1 MQILSNILAFLFAAG
16 VIIFMH
22 ELGHF
27 VVGRMFGVRV
37 RTFSLGFGKKIWGFE
52 RDGTDYRVAAIPLG
66 GYVSFAGQ
74 DPSIQTDD
82 PGAFLNHPR
91 WHRIAIYLAGPAM
104 NIALSVALIAAVFMV
119 GIDVPNTRDVST
131 EVGTVLEDSAG
142 AEAGLREGDLIRS
155 IDGEEVMDWQAVSM
169 AIITSPERPLAL
181 EVERG
186 GDRLTMT
193 LTPREIPREQLGDA
207 GIYPAAPVRVY
218 SVVKDSPA
226 DRAGLTFG
234 DALIAVDDRAVASPQ
249 SFQELVRPRAG
260 EDITLQ
266 IEREGLPL
274 EVQLAPERQEDG
286 TGLVGVT
293 IREFHFQRFGPIE
306 ALAQSARYN
315 WDVTVQIFDFLG
327 KLFERR
333 ISAQSALGGPI
344 QIATYSGAAARR
356 SFKDLVFFMA
366 LLSLNLFI
374 FNMLPLPVL
383 DGGQILIL
391 LIEGTLR
398 RDLSLQM
405 KERMIQVGLVA
416 IVALMAL
423 ALYFDL
429 QRSLPAIT
437 GGP

>member
-16 VIIFMH
+16 VIIFVH

-27 VVGRMFGVRV
+27 LVGRALGVRV
-37 RTFSLGFGKKIWGFE
+37 RTFSLGFGKRIWGFQ

-74 DPSIQTDD
+74 DPTVQTDD

-104 NIALSVALIAAVFMV
+104 NVVLSILLVALIFMV
-119 GIDVPNTRDVST
+119 GIDLPNTRDVST

-155 IDGEEVMDWQAVSM
+155 IDGEEVQDWQAVSM
-169 AIITSPERPLAL
+169 AILTSPERELAV
-181 EVERG
+181 EVERE
-186 GDRLTMT
+186 GDRVQLA
-193 LTPREIPREQLGDA
+193 LTPREIPREELGDA

-218 SVVKDSPA
+218 RLVDGSPA
-226 DRAGLTFG
+226 DRAGLKFG
-234 DALIAVDDRAVASPQ
+234 DALLAVDGRPVASPQ
-249 SFQELVRPRAG
+249 GFQDLVGPRAG
-260 EDITLQ
+260 EELVLEL
-266 IEREGLPL
+266 EREGQPL
-274 EVQLAPERQEDG
+274 SVRVTPELQDARG
-286 TGLVGVT
+286 IVGVV
-293 IREFHFQRFGPIE
+293 IAEFHFQRFGPIE
-306 ALAQSARYN
+306 AFAQSARYN
-315 WDVTVQIFDFLG
+315 WDVTVQIYDFVG

-333 ISAQSALGGPI
+333 ISAKSALGGPI

-366 LLSLNLFI
+366 LLSLNLCI
-374 FNMLPLPVL
+374 FNMLPLPIL

-391 LIEGTLR
+391 LVESTLR

-429 QRSLPAIT
+429 TKALPVVT

>member
-16 VIIFMH
+16 VIIFVH

-27 VVGRMFGVRV
+27 VVGRALGVRV
-37 RTFSLGFGKKIWGFE
+37 RTFSLGFGKRIWGFQK
-52 RDGTDYRVAAIPLG
+52 DGTDYRVAAIPLG
-66 GYVSFAGQ
+66 GYVSFAGS
-74 DPSIQTDD
+74 DPTVQTDD

-104 NIALSVALIAAVFMV
+104 NVVLSIVLVALIFMV
-119 GIDVPNTRDVST
+119 GIDLPNTRDVST

-142 AEAGLREGDLIRS
+142 AEAGLRQGDLIRS
-155 IDGEEVMDWQAVSM
+155 IDGEEVQDWQAVSM
-169 AIITSPERPLAL
+169 AILTSPERELA
-181 EVERG
+181 VEIERE
-186 GDRLTMT
+186 GDRLQLA
-193 LTPREIPREQLGDA
+193 LTPREIPREELGDA

-218 SVVKDSPA
+218 RLVEDSPA
-226 DRAGLTFG
+226 ERAGLEFG
-234 DALIAVDDRAVASPQ
+234 DALLSVDGRPVASPQ
-249 SFQELVRPRAG
+249 GFQDLVGPRAG
-260 EDITLQ
+260 EELVLEL
-266 IEREGLPL
+266 EREGQPL
-274 EVQLAPERQEDG
+274 TVRVTPEEQDG
-286 TGLVGVT
+286 RGIVGVV
-293 IREFHFQRFGPIE
+293 IAEFHFQRFGPVE
-306 ALAQSARYN
+306 AFAQSARYN
-315 WDVTVQIFDFLG
+315 WDITVQIYDFVG

-333 ISAQSALGGPI
+333 ISAKSALGGPI

-366 LLSLNLFI
+366 LLSLNLCI
-374 FNMLPLPVL
+374 FNMLPLPIL

-391 LIEGTLR
+391 LVESTLR
-398 RDLSLQM
+398 RDLSLQV

-429 QRSLPAIT
+429 TKALPVVV